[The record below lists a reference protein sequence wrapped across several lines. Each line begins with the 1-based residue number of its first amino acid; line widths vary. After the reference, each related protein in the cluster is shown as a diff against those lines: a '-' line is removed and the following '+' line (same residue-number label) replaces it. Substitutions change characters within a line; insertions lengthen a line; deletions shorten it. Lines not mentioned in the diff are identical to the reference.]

1 MQELAEQFL
10 LRGQRHERVVWLAFK
25 KRLDEGNGALRI
37 VMPQPVEIH
46 QHRMGATGLLFE
58 AGGADLAPGA
68 HQIVR
73 RERLESRLDVLFAGG
88 RGLVEA
94 ELLVAPIHGL
104 GGSFWVLAA
113 QGRGRKDLGKGL
125 CRKQSLL

>member
-46 QHRMGATGLLFE
+46 QHRMGATGLLFA
-58 AGGADLAPGA
+58 AGGPDLAPGA

-73 RERLESRLDVLFAGG
+73 RERLESRLDVLFAGAG
-88 RGLVEA
+88 VWSKPSCWSHQFMGLV
-94 ELLVAPIHGL
+94 VASG
-104 GGSFWVLAA
+104 F
-113 QGRGRKDLGKGL
+113 
-125 CRKQSLL
+125 